1 MEVRK
6 KMILE
11 QHQNYLKSSGIENG
25 EVAEKSAQCG
35 IEAKEYS

>member
-11 QHQNYLKSSGIENG
+11 QHQNDLKSSCIEKG
-25 EVAEKSAQCG
+25 EVVEKSAQCS
-35 IEAKEYS
+35 IKAEEHS